1 MIVGK
6 NWSLHYRELY
16 EPRIKR
22 LTENYNK
29 VYNENQKMKKRL
41 KKHEGSMMSWQEFR
55 ARAKIIEQNF
65 AKNLDNPVWANDYQD
80 MQEHWDV
87 QGTLDGQL
95 LKFDVKGMKKVN
107 RWDNKQQ
114 DDIAWVEGTNV
125 RGKPGWVKGKADYI
139 VFERTDHWLL
149 VQRQELLEH
158 VESKLKENNFQ
169 KGKGVYQI
177 YQREGR
183 LDKITMVPF
192 EDIEKINNVK
202 RINKN
207 AETSI

>member
-1 MIVGK
+1 
-6 NWSLHYRELY
+6 
-16 EPRIKR
+16 
-22 LTENYNK
+22 
-29 VYNENQKMKKRL
+29 
-41 KKHEGSMMSWQEFR
+41 MSWQEFK

-65 AKNLDNPVWANDYQD
+65 AKNIKDPIWANDYQD

-87 QGTLDGQL
+87 KGTLDNEL

-107 RWDNKQQ
+107 RWDNKKQ

-149 VQRQELLEH
+149 IQRQELLDH
-158 VESKLKENNFQ
+158 VTKKLTEKNFE
-169 KGKGVYQI
+169 KGKGIYQV

-192 EDIEKINNVK
+192 QDMEQLTNVK

-207 AETSI
+207 AEDNI

>member
-1 MIVGK
+1 
-6 NWSLHYRELY
+6 
-16 EPRIKR
+16 
-22 LTENYNK
+22 
-29 VYNENQKMKKRL
+29 
-41 KKHEGSMMSWQEFR
+41 MSWQEFR
-55 ARAKIIEQNF
+55 ARAKIIEENF
-65 AKNLDNPVWANDYQD
+65 AKNLKDPVWANDYQD

-95 LKFDVKGMKKVN
+95 LKFDVKGMKKKN
-107 RWDNKQQ
+107 RSDSKFQ

-139 VFERTDHWLL
+139 VFERLDHWLL
-149 VQRQELLEH
+149 VLREELLDL
-158 VESKLKENNFQ
+158 VNLKLKENNFQ

-183 LDKITMVPF
+183 QDKITMVPF

>member
-1 MIVGK
+1 
-6 NWSLHYRELY
+6 
-16 EPRIKR
+16 
-22 LTENYNK
+22 
-29 VYNENQKMKKRL
+29 
-41 KKHEGSMMSWQEFR
+41 MSWQEYR
-55 ARAKIIEQNF
+55 ARAKIIEENF
-65 AKNLDNPVWANDYQD
+65 AKNLKDPIWANDYQD

-87 QGTLDGQL
+87 KGTLDNEL

-107 RWDNKQQ
+107 RWDNKKQ

>member
-1 MIVGK
+1 
-6 NWSLHYRELY
+6 
-16 EPRIKR
+16 
-22 LTENYNK
+22 
-29 VYNENQKMKKRL
+29 
-41 KKHEGSMMSWQEFR
+41 
-55 ARAKIIEQNF
+55 
-65 AKNLDNPVWANDYQD
+65 
-80 MQEHWDV
+80 
-87 QGTLDGQL
+87 
-95 LKFDVKGMKKVN
+95 MKKVN
-107 RWDNKQQ
+107 RWDNKKQ

-139 VFERTDHWLL
+139 VFERADHWLL

>member
-1 MIVGK
+1 
-6 NWSLHYRELY
+6 
-16 EPRIKR
+16 
-22 LTENYNK
+22 
-29 VYNENQKMKKRL
+29 
-41 KKHEGSMMSWQEFR
+41 MSWQEYR

-65 AKNLDNPVWANDYQD
+65 AKNLKDPTWANDYQD

-87 QGTLDGQL
+87 KGTLDNEL

-107 RWDNKQQ
+107 RWDNKKQ

-139 VFERTDHWLL
+139 VFERPDYWLIVGREDL
-149 VQRQELLEH
+149 FKFTW
-158 VESKLKENNFQ
+158 SKLEENNFR
-169 KGKGVYQI
+169 KGKNIYEV

-192 EDIEKINNVK
+192 KDIEQLTNVK

-207 AETSI
+207 AENNI

>member
-1 MIVGK
+1 
-6 NWSLHYRELY
+6 
-16 EPRIKR
+16 
-22 LTENYNK
+22 
-29 VYNENQKMKKRL
+29 
-41 KKHEGSMMSWQEFR
+41 MSWQEFR
-55 ARAKIIEQNF
+55 ARAKIIEENF
-65 AKNLDNPVWANDYQD
+65 AKNLTNPKWANDYQD
-80 MQEHWDV
+80 MHEHWDV
-87 QGTLDGQL
+87 EGTLDGKL

-107 RWDNKQQ
+107 RWDNKKQ

-139 VFERTDHWLL
+139 VFERLDYWLL
-149 VQRQELLEH
+149 VWREDLLNL
-158 VESKLKENNFQ
+158 VNLKLKENNFQ

-177 YQREGR
+177 YQRDGR
-183 LDKITMVPF
+183 QDKITMVPF

>member
-1 MIVGK
+1 
-6 NWSLHYRELY
+6 
-16 EPRIKR
+16 
-22 LTENYNK
+22 
-29 VYNENQKMKKRL
+29 
-41 KKHEGSMMSWQEFR
+41 MSWQEYR

-65 AKNLDNPVWANDYQD
+65 AKNLKDPVWANDYQD

>member
-1 MIVGK
+1 
-6 NWSLHYRELY
+6 
-16 EPRIKR
+16 
-22 LTENYNK
+22 
-29 VYNENQKMKKRL
+29 
-41 KKHEGSMMSWQEFR
+41 MSWQEFR

-65 AKNLDNPVWANDYQD
+65 AKNLKDPVWANDYQD

-87 QGTLDGQL
+87 KGTLDNEL

-139 VFERTDHWLL
+139 VFERLDHWLL
-149 VQRQELLEH
+149 VVREELLDL
-158 VESKLKENNFQ
+158 VNLKLKENNFQ

-177 YQREGR
+177 YQRDGR
-183 LDKITMVPF
+183 QDKITMVPF

-207 AETSI
+207 AETNI

>member
-1 MIVGK
+1 
-6 NWSLHYRELY
+6 
-16 EPRIKR
+16 
-22 LTENYNK
+22 
-29 VYNENQKMKKRL
+29 
-41 KKHEGSMMSWQEFR
+41 MSWQEFR

-65 AKNLDNPVWANDYQD
+65 AKNLKDPIWANDYQD

-177 YQREGR
+177 YQVKVDS
-183 LDKITMVPF
+183 DKITMVPF